1 MKKLSFM
8 QAVTIWVAKAW
19 AFVTGKTISAEDHI
33 ILAEKEVSRAKSDL
47 KERLTQAFANEARL
61 EGQLS
66 KLNTDISTSKRQAE
80 QAVKDNNDA
89 TARQCLHKVAILGN
103 SVTAIAT
110 AITTTKGTVEKLTK
124 LHDSLRL
131 KEAQLE
137 VARTTIQS
145 RQLVADT
152 VGSVP
157 TGEWNFNYQNW
168 LSEAERLV
176 EEEVIVNESKAKAA
190 DVLNPVSE
198 ETVVLN
204 VDIEEELA
212 KLKASV
218 GK

>member
-8 QAVTIWVAKAW
+8 QAVTIWFSKAW

-33 ILAEKEVSRAKSDL
+33 ILAENELSRAKADL
-47 KERLTQAFANEARL
+47 KQRLTQAFANETRL

-66 KLNTDISTSKRQAE
+66 KLNSDVVNARKRAE
-80 QAVKDNNDA
+80 HEVKEGNDMS
-89 TARQCLHKVAILGN
+89 ARQCLHKAAILST
-103 SVTAIAT
+103 SVTTIET
-110 AITTTKGTVEKLTK
+110 ALTTTRSTVERLTK
-124 LHDSLRL
+124 LNDSLRL

-157 TGEWNFNYQNW
+157 TGEWSFNYQNW

-176 EEEVIVNESKAKAA
+176 EEEVTVNNAKAKAHE
-190 DVLNPVSE
+190 VLTPVSE
-198 ETVVLN
+198 ETVELN
-204 VDIEEELA
+204 FDVEAELQQLKEKVA
-212 KLKASV
+212 K
-218 GK
+218 